1 MSDFNNSFWNI
12 WVILLTLG
20 GIAFCIIILWTQS
33 RARSNSGQVTGHVW
47 DENLEE
53 YNNPM
58 PNWWRWLFYGTI
70 FFALVYLAL
79 YPGLGNFAGKHQ
91 WTSAGQYEKEKA
103 AAEAQFKAAYGELLT
118 QNVELVAADPKAR
131 EAGERLFLNYCAQ
144 CHGSDAKGSKGF
156 PNLTDSDWL
165 WGGEPAQ
172 IKETLLKGRMAVM
185 PAFGHLGEEVIKD
198 LATYVRSLSG
208 AVTDKSI
215 RAARG
220 KEAFANNGCAA
231 CHGAEGKGTLGLA
244 PNLTDKV
251 WLYGGRD
258 AVLIETIAKGR
269 TNQMP
274 AFGEFLGEDKV
285 HLLTAYVYGLSQG
298 NRTEAAKPEAK

>member
-1 MSDFNNSFWNI
+1 MSDFNSNFWNI
-12 WVILLTLG
+12 WVILITVG
-20 GIAFCIIILWTQS
+20 GIAFCVLLLWSQS
-33 RARSNSGQVTGHVW
+33 RARNTPGQVTGHVW

-58 PNWWRWLFYGTI
+58 PNWWRWLFYLTI
-70 FFALVYLAL
+70 LFSMVYLAL
-79 YPGLGNFAGKHQ
+79 YPGLGTYAGKHQ
-91 WTSAGQYEKEKA
+91 WTSVGQYEKEKA

-118 QNVELVAADPKAR
+118 QNVELVAADPKAH
-131 EAGERLFLNYCAQ
+131 EAGERLFLTYCAQ

-172 IKETLLKGRMAVM
+172 IKETLLKGRNAVM
-185 PAFGHLGEEVIKD
+185 PGFAHLGPEKIKD

-208 AVTDKSI
+208 LVSAQT
-215 RAARG
+215 AEAERG
-220 KEAFANNGCAA
+220 KELFNANGCFA
-231 CHGAEGKGTLGLA
+231 CHGAEGKGNIGLA

-251 WLYGGRD
+251 WLYGSRD
-258 AVLIETIAKGR
+258 ATLIETISKGR
-269 TNQMP
+269 MNAMP

-298 NRTEAAKPEAK
+298 NRTEAAK